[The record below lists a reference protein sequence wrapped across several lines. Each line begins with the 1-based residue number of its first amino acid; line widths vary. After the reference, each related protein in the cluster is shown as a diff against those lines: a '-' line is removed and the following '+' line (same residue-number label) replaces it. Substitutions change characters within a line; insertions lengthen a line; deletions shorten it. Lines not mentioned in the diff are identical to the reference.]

1 MKQNKMAALINKNII
16 AILKHLEYMSINKS
30 DIRNIFIRENRTGE
44 PFLKLSMV
52 KYNKS

>member
-1 MKQNKMAALINKNII
+1 MTNFPYKTKQNGSAHKYKYYCYSEACTV
-16 AILKHLEYMSINKS
+16 H
-30 DIRNIFIRENRTGE
+30 IFIRENRTGK